1 VLSSLIGCGNTYRP
15 VVSAINPVGP
25 AGQPQKYAVAVAS
38 APNGQPGLM
47 TLVDFAGD
55 TILVTPNVGVNPYYL
70 AVDSGGTT
78 GFTLNGDG
86 TLTSFDISPSLM
98 TNQVLQT
105 TLLPGANPASLF
117 SSAGNTYIAEPGRNS
132 VAVLK
137 GSPPALQ
144 QELPVAANPLYVV
157 GVGASPRFY
166 SLSEGTAGSNGVAQ
180 AIETSTNTLSN
191 AITVGENPVYGV
203 MTADSK
209 RAYILNK
216 GDGTTNSTVSVIN
229 VQTNQLNNPTPSI
242 PVGVSPIWADLVPTK
257 AELVVAN
264 AGNGTS
270 SGSVSIINIPLCSAT
285 AQNNP
290 NCDLTNPVDAVGFG
304 TVLANVPVGKSPVMV
319 AVLQDGTKAYVANY
333 ADSTVSVVNLT
344 SNTVTATIPV
354 VGKPIYIAATTGT
367 PTGKVYVVSADTVA
381 PNKNS
386 VMTVI
391 RTDIDQ
397 VSTTVNIQGTGVS
410 VRVTA
415 P

>member
-1 VLSSLIGCGNTYRP
+1 MQRASIEVTGFSRPRPLYSLRSAARSIAGYIFSAVVLSSLIGCGNTYRP

-157 GVGASPRFY
+157 GVGASRR
-166 SLSEGTAGSNGVAQ
+166 V
-180 AIETSTNTLSN
+180 
-191 AITVGENPVYGV
+191 
-203 MTADSK
+203 
-209 RAYILNK
+209 
-216 GDGTTNSTVSVIN
+216 
-229 VQTNQLNNPTPSI
+229 
-242 PVGVSPIWADLVPTK
+242 
-257 AELVVAN
+257 
-264 AGNGTS
+264 
-270 SGSVSIINIPLCSAT
+270 
-285 AQNNP
+285 
-290 NCDLTNPVDAVGFG
+290 LTRVLGAV
-304 TVLANVPVGKSPVMV
+304 TRE
-319 AVLQDGTKAYVANY
+319 
-333 ADSTVSVVNLT
+333 
-344 SNTVTATIPV
+344 
-354 VGKPIYIAATTGT
+354 AA
-367 PTGKVYVVSADTVA
+367 
-381 PNKNS
+381 
-386 VMTVI
+386 
-391 RTDIDQ
+391 
-397 VSTTVNIQGTGVS
+397 
-410 VRVTA
+410 
-415 P
+415 